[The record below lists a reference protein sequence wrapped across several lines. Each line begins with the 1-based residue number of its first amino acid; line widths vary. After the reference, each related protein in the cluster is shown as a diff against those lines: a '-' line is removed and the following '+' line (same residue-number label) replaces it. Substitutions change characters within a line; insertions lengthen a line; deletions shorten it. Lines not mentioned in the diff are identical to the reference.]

1 MEQSP
6 PQTPGTRP
14 GIRGAWIQLTLEASV
29 FSGIGVLLA
38 MIGLQL
44 PSTRPD
50 AGVVFAAVV
59 VLHAWGVVRF
69 AQRAAD
75 FFDIEC
81 PHCAESFHGLPDRLP
96 RPFRTRCARCG
107 VRA

>member
-1 MEQSP
+1 MDQSS
-6 PQTPGTRP
+6 PQASDSSP
-14 GIRGAWIQLTLEASV
+14 GIRGAWVQLTLEASV
-29 FSGIGVLLA
+29 FSAIGVLLA

-44 PSTRPD
+44 PAARAD
-50 AGVVFAAVV
+50 AGLVFAIVV

-69 AQRAAD
+69 ARRAAD

-96 RPFRTRCARCG
+96 RPFRTRCAQCG